1 MQRLRDAT
9 VVISGA
15 SSGIGL
21 ETARASARRGAG
33 VVLTA
38 RRHECSKRPRDC
50 EALGGQALVVPAG
63 VTDPAQAC
71 LLARSA
77 ASAFGGIDVWVNNAG
92 TSMWKPFEEI
102 PLKSIRRA

>member
-1 MQRLRDAT
+1 
-9 VVISGA
+9 
-15 SSGIGL
+15 
-21 ETARASARRGAG
+21 
-33 VVLTA
+33 
-38 RRHECSKRPRDC
+38 
-50 EALGGQALVVPAG
+50 VVPAG
-63 VTDPAQAC
+63 VTDPAQAR